1 MRKRRLEK
9 AAKRLLA
16 AGLSAGLIMSML
28 AGCGAGAK
36 KPAETS
42 ATETNAAA
50 TSTTETGTT
59 ETGADP
65 GKKTVSG
72 TQNTEASQN
81 TNTADPQNTTESG
94 KDSEKRQAALDAV
107 AEARKEQREAAER
120 REQER
125 KNYAMK
131 SGTRAYATTAF
142 PEYEVVDEAAWDVDA
157 GALSLAAMPAAPYYA
172 AAAPAGMAA
181 APTYGGM
188 AQGAYPGTQDP
199 GEWTAPDW
207 NTEEY
212 RYFAENPWRSVKTS
226 PFSTFAADVDTA
238 SYANLRRMLLR
249 GQTVPADAV
258 RIEEMINYFTYDYPE
273 PEGKAPFSVTTELS
287 PCPWNKD
294 TELLLV
300 GLQAKKLDS
309 RELPPS
315 NLVFL
320 VDVSGSMDE
329 PDKLPLVQR
338 AFLQLT
344 ETLSDEDCISL
355 VTYASS
361 DTVVLEGVPGSQR
374 AKIAAA
380 VEDLMAGG
388 GTNGGDGILTAYEL
402 AAKHYIPGGNNRV
415 ILATDGD
422 LNIGITDEGSLT
434 RLIKKEA
441 ESGVFLSVLGF
452 GTGNLSDARMEAL
465 ADNGNGNYSYIDSI
479 SEARKVLTEERGGTL
494 FTVAKDVK
502 LQVEFNPEMV
512 KGYRLIGY
520 ENRVM
525 AAEEFADDKKDG
537 GELGAGHRV
546 TALYE
551 LVPVDS
557 AMELPEVVSR
567 YGANSAE
574 SGEKAAAD
582 AGSGTEAATGITAS
596 GAGSESGAATD
607 LTATGA
613 GSANGSKDTELLAVN
628 LRWKEPEASESQLIT
643 VPVTRQQFRETMS
656 DNLSFAAGVAQAGM
670 LLKESEWAG
679 DSTYQGI
686 LERLNAIPEIRKDSM
701 KSEFLYLLERLERG
715 N

>member
-9 AAKRLLA
+9 AARRLLA

-36 KPAETS
+36 KPAES
-42 ATETNAAA
+42 SPAASVAPGVTETAAE
-50 TSTTETGTT
+50 TSTTETSV
-59 ETGADP
+59 DP
-65 GKKTVSG
+65 GKETTSG
-72 TQNTEASQN
+72 SQN
-81 TNTADPQNTTESG
+81 TAEPN

-107 AEARKEQREAAER
+107 AEARKEQQEAAER

-157 GALSLAAMPAAPYYA
+157 GALSLAAMPAEPYYA

-181 APTYGGM
+181 APAYGGM
-188 AQGAYPGTQDP
+188 AQGTYPGTQDP

-273 PEGKAPFSVTTELS
+273 PEGKAPFSITTELA

-582 AGSGTEAATGITAS
+582 AGSRTETAEGITAT

-643 VPVTRQQFRETMS
+643 VPVTQQQFRETMS

-686 LERLNAIPEIRKDSM
+686 LDRLNAIPEIRKDSM